1 MADITIVSIIA
12 AAVLAIFLWDRQAQK
27 RRLAEELKRQEEVNR
42 ELLKRI
48 PVMSGGGSDR
58 EPLTVEQIADAIRI
72 EGFFP
77 ETEENLVIF
86 RVQGKTYYV
95 DGNRLPLVFV
105 VKPFDIDPDE
115 LEMDLFREAAHRMSD
130 RLVMVKATVSD
141 DGKHMRYFVAARDRN
156 HESFRA
162 NLTAYMGILDDGQR
176 LMDEVYD
183 EMVDERRK
191 AALEARPIV
200 PLVKQQ
206 SKVLS

>member
-1 MADITIVSIIA
+1 MADFTIISIIA
-12 AAVLAIFLWDRQAQK
+12 AAVLAILLWDRQAQK
-27 RRLAEELKRQEEVNR
+27 RRIAEELKRQEEVNR

-58 EPLTVEQIADAIRI
+58 EPLTVEQIAEAIRI
-72 EGFFP
+72 EGFIP
-77 ETEENLVIF
+77 ETEENIVIF

-95 DGNRLPLVFV
+95 DGNRLPFVFV

-115 LEMDLFREAAHRMSD
+115 LEMDLFREAARRMSD

-156 HESFRA
+156 YESFMA

-176 LMDEVYD
+176 LMNEVYGQ
-183 EMVDERRK
+183 MVDERRK

-200 PLVKQQ
+200 PPVKQQ